1 MKKNKYTGFT
11 PDTVENLILDT
22 GVFFRNYNV
31 ATDTFDSAV
40 IAGKLLGATKGGG
53 EFNAKPQIR
62 ALDID
67 GLNANTKGA
76 KIIDDYE
83 VNITA
88 NVMEVTEDI
97 IKLALAA
104 SEVDNSS
111 NEDYTIIK
119 GKMEIKLEDYIENI
133 TWVGTLSGSRTPV
146 IIQVFNALNQDG
158 LAFKPEKKGEA
169 VIALNFIGHYDPN
182 TLDEPP
188 FSIYYPKKKI
198 SETKGN
204 K

>member
-40 IAGKLLGATKGGG
+40 IEGKLLGATKGGG